1 MSKKVLERL
10 KAQFGDR
17 ILETSSRFGDDEAI
31 VGRGD
36 WLEVARFLRDDP
48 ECNMDHFTDLTCVD
62 YPLRTEAEPAL
73 PRFDVVLLLRSF
85 AKKHRVRLKTRVD
98 EGESVASVVP
108 VWVGANWAEREAFD
122 MFGVVFEGHP
132 DPRRILL
139 YEEFVGH
146 PLRKDYPIERT
157 QPLVEYRQVEG
168 TDKLPP
174 FGPDEGQ
181 PWARIDWQERLE
193 GRDFQVSPA
202 LGEQQGQRP
211 ALSKGIEYTELDDE
225 AARTATE

>member
-31 VGRGD
+31 VGRKD

-48 ECNMDHFTDLTCVD
+48 ECNMDHFVDLTCVD
-62 YPLRTEAEPAL
+62 YPLRTETL
-73 PRFDVVLLLRSF
+73 PRFDVVLLVRSF
-85 AKKHRVRLKTRVD
+85 AKKHRVRLKTRAG
-98 EGESVASVVP
+98 EGESVPSVVP

-139 YEEFVGH
+139 YEEFVGY
-146 PLRKDYPIERT
+146 PLRKDYPIEKT
-157 QPLVEYRQVEG
+157 QPLVPYRDVEDI
-168 TDKLPP
+168 DKLPP
-174 FGPDEGQ
+174 FGPDEGS
-181 PWARIDWQERLE
+181 PWSRIDWQARLE
-193 GRDFQVSPA
+193 GHDFQVSPA

-211 ALSKGIEYTELDDE
+211 ALSKGIEYTELDEE
-225 AARTATE
+225 ATRSASE

>member
-17 ILETSSRFGDDEAI
+17 ILATSSNFGDDEA
-31 VGRGD
+31 VVAPKD
-36 WLEVARFLRDDP
+36 WLEVATFLRDDP
-48 ECNMDHFTDLTCVD
+48 ECEMNHFVDVTCVD
-62 YPLRTEAEPAL
+62 YPMREDL
-73 PRFDVVLLLRSF
+73 PRFDVLVFVRSL

-98 EGESVASVVP
+98 EGGSVPSLVP
-108 VWVGANWAEREAFD
+108 VWIGANWGEREAWD

-146 PLRKDYPIERT
+146 PLRKDYPIEKT
-157 QPLVEYRQVEG
+157 QPLVPYRDVEDI
-168 TDKLPP
+168 DKLPP
-174 FGPDEGQ
+174 FGADEGQ
-181 PWARIDWQERLE
+181 PWSRIDWQARIE
-193 GRDFQVSPA
+193 GSDFQVSPA
-202 LGEQQGQRP
+202 IGEQQGQRP
-211 ALSKGIEYTELDDE
+211 ALSRGTEYTDLDDE